1 MPGVVAISYY
11 HFGYP
16 KTNVHSSRR
25 SVSPKA
31 LRSCQRQPPC
41 RSSSFHS
48 ESSPHGPD
56 LSFAPDRM
64 HVAMVASLHPQGT
77 PDLSAA
83 GYSLVEHSDTSTR
96 SRKDSENSPIV
107 AAHHL
112 SIGFDEALQG
122 DSFSPPRSYE
132 EPYSDAYPPSSRKM
146 SYASDV
152 AVPLGLATRAT
163 YPALLPRHEPCFEPA
178 LRRGWKQQTSAD
190 HLEGERVLEW

>member
-1 MPGVVAISYY
+1 MPGAVAISYY

-16 KTNVHSSRR
+16 KASVHSSRR

-31 LRSCQRQPPC
+31 LRSRHGQPPC

-48 ESSPHGPD
+48 ESSPRGPD
-56 LSFAPDRM
+56 LSFAPDRL
-64 HVAMVASLHPQGT
+64 HVVAVVSLHPQGT

-122 DSFSPPRSYE
+122 DSFSLPRSYE

-152 AVPLGLATRAT
+152 AVPPGLATRAT
-163 YPALLPRHEPCFEPA
+163 YPALLPRHDPCFEPV
-178 LRRGWKQQTSAD
+178 LRRGWKQQASAD
-190 HLEGERVLEW
+190 HLEGGRVGEW

>member
-1 MPGVVAISYY
+1 MPGAVAISYY

-112 SIGFDEALQG
+112 SISFDEALQG

-163 YPALLPRHEPCFEPA
+163 YPALLPAPRALLRAGAAARVEA
-178 LRRGWKQQTSAD
+178 TDLRRPLG
-190 HLEGERVLEW
+190 G